1 MPRDPN
7 SDSSTQEKE
16 VLARDIV
23 KAKKKQS
30 MADWIGLHIFFGP
43 FKDAAKQMKK
53 KREEIEQGGNAAG
66 E

>member
-1 MPRDPN
+1 MPNDPN
-7 SDSSTQEKE
+7 SDSSNQEKE
-16 VLARDIV
+16 YLAQSIA

-53 KREEIEQGGNAAG
+53 KRQQIEEGTYDE
-66 E
+66 